1 MLIDLMTDQD
11 TDDTPSES
19 WVYRM
24 RKHRN
29 RLLVESDWSMV
40 IDSPADKTVW
50 ASYRETLRDF
60 PATWV
65 AGSTVEFPDL
75 P

>member
-1 MLIDLMTDQD
+1 MLIYLMADQD
-11 TDDTPSES
+11 TDDTPDES

-24 RKHRN
+24 RMHRN
-29 RLLVESDWSMV
+29 RLLAESDWSMT
-40 IDSPADKTVW
+40 IDSPADKTAW
-50 ASYRETLRDF
+50 ASYRQTLRDF
-60 PATWV
+60 PTTWV